1 MGVSRN
7 AMLEQ
12 LKAALAEGQRIAVL
26 MGGASPEREVS
37 LKSGSA
43 LLNALEKRGWNPL
56 PIDPANGRELPA
68 QLIGNRV
75 AAAVLALHGEGG
87 EDGTIQGLLET
98 LAIPYTGSFVGASAI
113 CMNKIASKRLFR
125 DAGIPTPPWEE
136 IEIDTEDPLA
146 DLPEIALNPPFFVK
160 PTETGSS
167 VGISRVADRA
177 GLKGALKS
185 AAKAAGPGKVRI
197 LVEEEIIGPELTLA
211 VLNDIPLPLIEIR
224 PSDGFFDYHAKY
236 ASGKTRYLIP
246 PESVDRAT
254 MERATRMGHEA
265 GRVAGCRGL
274 YRVDLMVDG
283 DGTPWVLE
291 INTLPGMTATS
302 LAPKAAA
309 ATGLS
314 FEELAERIL
323 AGAGLQRCRASC

>member
-1 MGVSRN
+1 
-7 AMLEQ
+7 MLEQ
-12 LKAALAEGQRIAVL
+12 LKRALAEGQRIAVL

-37 LKSGSA
+37 LRSGTA
-43 LLNALEKRGWNPL
+43 LLNALTKRGWNPL
-56 PIDPANGRELPA
+56 SIDPANGRELPEA
-68 QLIGNRV
+68 LLKNRV

-87 EDGTIQGLLET
+87 EDGSIQGLLET
-98 LAIPYTGSFVGASAI
+98 LAIPYTGSFVGPSAL

-125 DAGIPTPPWEE
+125 DAGLPTPAWEE
-136 IEIDTEDPLA
+136 VVIDGEESLA
-146 DLPEIALNPPFFVK
+146 SLPDFALNPPCFVK
-160 PTETGSS
+160 PMATGSS
-167 VGISRVADRA
+167 VGISRVDDRD
-177 GLKGALKS
+177 GLKEALRF
-185 AAKAAGPGKVRI
+185 AARASGTGRTRV

-211 VLNDIPLPLIEIR
+211 ILDDHPLPLIEIR
-224 PSDGFFDYHAKY
+224 PAGGFYDYTAKY
-236 ASGKTRYLIP
+236 ASGETRYLIP
-246 PESVDRAT
+246 PESVDHAT
-254 MERATRMGHEA
+254 LEKATRIGLAA

-309 ATGLS
+309 AVGLS

-323 AGAGLQRCRASC
+323 AGVGLERCRASC